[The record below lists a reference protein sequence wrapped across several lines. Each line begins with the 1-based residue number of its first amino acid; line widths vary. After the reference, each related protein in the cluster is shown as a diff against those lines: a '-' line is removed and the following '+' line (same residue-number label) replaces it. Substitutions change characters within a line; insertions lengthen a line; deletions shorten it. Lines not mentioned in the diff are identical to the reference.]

1 MTFNKLML
9 RTRLLIV
16 CVVPVVTVTLL
27 ILWQTAIKLNEL
39 KETQVESVR
48 ASAMEEK
55 RHQLNLIVSTAI
67 SSLELELSSSA
78 TAERALRIRDIINR
92 LKYEG
97 GGYFF
102 ANSFDHIGIAN
113 GRKPVAAYGKDFSAT
128 LKPETMERFKLMVE
142 YAKAGGGYLETV
154 SRKVGQAADDK
165 SEYPKLTHIQ
175 KVPEYDWYIGTGFFI
190 DDIEAIVT
198 AKRESFDATI
208 KSILISTAVLA
219 LVLVFIAFVISWVLV
234 RRALSALVRMK
245 SAMQD
250 IADGQGDLTKTL
262 DIAAHDEVGFCAES
276 FNAFSGKIRNT
287 VLNVLQSVQVITSST
302 SSLDSSSHNSQEH
315 IQTQKVQTEL
325 LAAAI
330 NQMLAS
336 AQEITQNANTASKSA
351 DKANE
356 ESNITVASL
365 KLAVEKINR
374 LNSNID
380 ESSNAILALEKETET
395 IGSVLEV
402 IQKIAG
408 QTNLLALNAA
418 IEAARAGEQG
428 RGFAVVADEVR
439 TLASRTQSSTEEIK
453 TMIDRL
459 QAGVA
464 RAVNAMK
471 VSQTSSTETLEEA
484 EKSKAALVAMTDLVD
499 TMNDMNMQIASA
511 SKQQTEVTK
520 ELNQNIHTLFQMA
533 EKAEQEIESI
543 TKTSNDLKTNANSLA
558 AEMTNFTI

>member
-67 SSLELELSSSA
+67 SSLELELSSPA

-113 GRKPVAAYGKDFSAT
+113 GRKPEAAYGKDFSAT

-374 LNSNID
+374 LNCNID

-484 EKSKAALVAMTDLVD
+484 EKSKAALVAMTGLVD

-543 TKTSNDLKTNANSLA
+543 TKTSNDLKINANSLA
-558 AEMTNFTI
+558 AEMTKFTI

>member
-67 SSLELELSSSA
+67 SSLELELSSPA

-336 AQEITQNANTASKSA
+336 AQEITQNANAASKSA

-374 LNSNID
+374 LNCNID

-484 EKSKAALVAMTDLVD
+484 EKSKAALVAMTGLVD

-533 EKAEQEIESI
+533 EKAEQEIENI

-558 AEMTNFTI
+558 AEMTNFNV

>member
-67 SSLELELSSSA
+67 SSLELELSSPA

-208 KSILISTAVLA
+208 KSILISTVVSA

-287 VLNVLQSVQVITSST
+287 VLNVLQSVQIITSST

-374 LNSNID
+374 LNCNID

-484 EKSKAALVAMTDLVD
+484 EKSKAALVAMTGLVD

-533 EKAEQEIESI
+533 EKAEQEIENI

-558 AEMTNFTI
+558 AEMTNFNV